1 MIGASIGRVV
11 RRLFGLFRAVCAIA
25 IAIVGSNR
33 GGEEG
38 GVDVDSEGSD
48 ES

>member
-11 RRLFGLFRAVCAIA
+11 KRLFGLFRAVCATA
-25 IAIVGSNR
+25 IIGSDR
-33 GGEEG
+33 GGGEEG
-38 GVDVDSEGSD
+38 GVDVGSEGSD